1 MLKNVKVKT
10 KLISAFLIVSMFIG
24 IVGVVG
30 GLSLKDVDKD
40 AEEMYN
46 NNLQSIDNLLSIKS
60 NLGEMK
66 GEILTM
72 MYDEDPS
79 DVIEAEKNI
88 KNKIEECYRYLE
100 EYEKLPM
107 TSESK
112 EILERFKID
121 VKKSGALRKG
131 VMVEVKANNS
141 YEAKR
146 LYDDMQA
153 VEKNMINNL
162 DEFIE
167 IDRNEAKLAKDNI
180 NSIYTR
186 SNMVMISLSVLGV
199 LMGILIGILTAK
211 DIEKPLNK
219 IKDLA
224 ERLSSYDLSTPINLT
239 RKDEFAQTGM
249 ALNNAQENVKALVKV
264 IMENSQDISASSE
277 ELSATAEELF
287 SKAENIDQAIV
298 SITSGTQ
305 ETSATTEEIS
315 ASTEEVDASIS
326 ELSQKAMEG
335 SNNANEFKERAT
347 VVKINS
353 EKAIEET
360 RKLYDEKEKMMK
372 KAIEDGKVVD
382 SIKVMADTIAGI
394 AEQTNLL
401 SLNAAIEAAKAGEQ
415 GRGFAV
421 VAEEVRKLAE
431 QSGQAVTNI
440 KETIV
445 KVQEA
450 FKSSID
456 TGSDILE
463 FINTNVHEQFNA
475 YGKTGN
481 QYYDDSDFVSNMSE
495 EIAAMSEEITAT
507 VGQVSEAIQNM
518 AVSAQKSSE
527 EAFTIKEGIDE
538 TTKAIE
544 QVALTAQSQAELAEK
559 LNEMIQK
566 FKI

>member
-1 MLKNVKVKT
+1 MLKNVKMKT
-10 KLISAFLIVSMFIG
+10 KLISAFLIVSMFIA

-88 KNKIEECYRYLE
+88 KNKIEECYTYLE

-107 TSESK
+107 TPESK

-121 VKKSGALRKG
+121 VKKSGALRKN
-131 VMVEVKANNS
+131 VMAEVKANNS

-249 ALNNAQENVKALVKV
+249 ALNKAQENVKALVKV

-287 SKAENIDQAIV
+287 SKAENIDQAIT

-315 ASTEEVDASIS
+315 ASTEEVDASIN

-347 VVKINS
+347 VVKIKS

-431 QSGQAVTNI
+431 QSGQAVTSI

-463 FINTNVHEQFNA
+463 FINTSVHEQFNA

-518 AVSAQKSSE
+518 AISAQKSSE
-527 EAFTIKEGIDE
+527 EAVTIKEGIDE

-544 QVALTAQSQAELAEK
+544 QVAFTAQSQAELAEK